1 MVFAFIIF
9 AHLRVI
15 IFLTM
20 IGFHTVYYLHEN
32 EGKFRLTNVMELH
45 FIKMT
50 KLLKDWKKSK
60 LDPWDDVLARWLLL
74 LGMVDHRKIH
84 DEIFKELKEIAMKD
98 ETLKDAF
105 KSWEEM
111 SLTREQRLAYDSRL
125 KKILDEESAV
135 REAELRLQEEVEKAK
150 KEGMEEGI
158 KKEKESIVR
167 RLLDKGMDID
177 TIAEITGLE
186 KDRIKNIR

>member
-1 MVFAFIIF
+1 
-9 AHLRVI
+9 
-15 IFLTM
+15 
-20 IGFHTVYYLHEN
+20 
-32 EGKFRLTNVMELH
+32 
-45 FIKMT
+45 MT

-74 LGMVDHRKIH
+74 LGMVDHRNDKIH
-84 DEIFKELKEIAMKD
+84 DEIFKELEEIAMKD

-158 KKEKESIVR
+158 KKEKELIVR